1 MGNVIDL
8 AAEREQRRGGHS
20 GMDGSVLTQLP
31 ADVAM
36 HLLSESGW
44 RVGDGPFGGC
54 WTAPDGDTVYGID
67 EALEAALTAEFRPN

>member
-8 AAEREQRRGGHS
+8 AAERERRADNS
-20 GMDGSVLTQLP
+20 GLDGIVRTQLP

-44 RVGDGPFGGC
+44 RVGDGPLGGC

-67 EALEAALTAEFRPN
+67 EALEAALTSECRPR